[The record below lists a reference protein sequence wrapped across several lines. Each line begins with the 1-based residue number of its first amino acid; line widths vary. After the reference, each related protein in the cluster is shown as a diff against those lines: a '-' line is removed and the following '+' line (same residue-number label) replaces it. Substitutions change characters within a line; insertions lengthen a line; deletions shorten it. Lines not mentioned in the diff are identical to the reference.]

1 MHNIAERDSAR
12 FAALK
17 QPAAIAAGTEGD
29 EGDKALKAPPNHEA
43 RLNFYRLEYE
53 RIRIKARRAFFVF
66 AGSDL
71 KLGRFN
77 DGDESSALFPSVSL
91 YISSG

>member
-43 RLNFYRLEYE
+43 RLNLYRLEYE
-53 RIRIKARRAFFVF
+53 RIKARRAFFVF
-66 AGSDL
+66 TGSDL